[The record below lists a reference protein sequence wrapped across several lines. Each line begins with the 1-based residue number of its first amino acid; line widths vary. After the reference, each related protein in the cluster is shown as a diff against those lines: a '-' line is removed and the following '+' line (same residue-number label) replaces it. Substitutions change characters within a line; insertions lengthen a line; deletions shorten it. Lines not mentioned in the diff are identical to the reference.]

1 MNSDLLNGLNEHLK
15 LEFRA
20 SHEYLAMAIWLA
32 EHDLPGFSKWMRQQS
47 SDELMHAQ
55 RIIDHLVERDQN
67 VILPAI
73 DAPPTGWNVAE
84 ALCAHVLKNEQD
96 VTASINDLYALA
108 EKAKDRPATVMLQW
122 FVTEQ
127 MEEEAAARA
136 LLGRIRLAGN
146 SGVGLLMIDQE
157 LELRPY
163 ARVAGRDDSVHVGSS
178 SNGAPVI
185 AGTSSLDRPSSGAAR
200 QRNNAANWLAA
211 IRHAIRHARRLG

>member
-47 SDELMHAQ
+47 ADELMHAQ
-55 RIIDHLVERDQN
+55 RIIDHLVERDQK

-73 DAPPTGWNVAE
+73 DAPPTGWKGAE
-84 ALCAHVLKNEQD
+84 ALCSHVLKNEQD
-96 VTASINDLYALA
+96 VTASINNLYALA

-146 SGVGLLMIDQE
+146 TGVGLLMIDQE
-157 LELRPY
+157 L
-163 ARVAGRDDSVHVGSS
+163 
-178 SNGAPVI
+178 
-185 AGTSSLDRPSSGAAR
+185 SSGKMPGLPVDSTAAS
-200 QRNNAANWLAA
+200 Q
-211 IRHAIRHARRLG
+211 

>member
-55 RIIDHLVERDQN
+55 RLIDHLVERDQR

-73 DAPPTGWNVAE
+73 DAPPTGWKSAE

-96 VTASINDLYALA
+96 VTASINNLYALA

-157 LELRPY
+157 L
-163 ARVAGRDDSVHVGSS
+163 
-178 SNGAPVI
+178 
-185 AGTSSLDRPSSGAAR
+185 SSGKMPG
-200 QRNNAANWLAA
+200 LPVETTPST
-211 IRHAIRHARRLG
+211 

>member
-1 MNSDLLNGLNEHLK
+1 MNSELLNGLNEHLK

-47 SDELMHAQ
+47 ADELMHAQ
-55 RIIDHLVERDQN
+55 RIIDHLVERDQKI
-67 VILPAI
+67 VLPAI
-73 DAPPTGWNVAE
+73 DAPPTGWKAAE
-84 ALCAHVLKNEQD
+84 ALCAHVLKNEQE
-96 VTASINDLYALA
+96 VTASINNLYAMA

-157 LELRPY
+157 L
-163 ARVAGRDDSVHVGSS
+163 
-178 SNGAPVI
+178 
-185 AGTSSLDRPSSGAAR
+185 SSGKMPGLPGETTAT
-200 QRNNAANWLAA
+200 Q
-211 IRHAIRHARRLG
+211 

>member
-1 MNSDLLNGLNEHLK
+1 MNSDLLTGLNEHLK

-20 SHEYLAMAIWLA
+20 SHEYLAMAIWLS

-47 SDELMHAQ
+47 ADELMHAQ
-55 RIIDHLVERDQN
+55 RIIDHLIERDQK
-67 VILPAI
+67 VTLPAI
-73 DAPPTGWNVAE
+73 DAPPTTWKGAE
-84 ALCAHVLKNEQD
+84 ALCAHVMKNEQE
-96 VTASINDLYALA
+96 VTASINNLYAMA

-157 LELRPY
+157 L
-163 ARVAGRDDSVHVGSS
+163 
-178 SNGAPVI
+178 
-185 AGTSSLDRPSSGAAR
+185 SSGKMPGLAVDST
-200 QRNNAANWLAA
+200 NAAQ
-211 IRHAIRHARRLG
+211 